1 MGSLGGGPFP
11 WGTVGTEYTE
21 YGEVWR
27 CTMTNKK
34 TGARI
39 LLCIVPRFFYDPGV
53 KWGGKVVKFHS
64 TGRKSFFFVFFNL

>member
-1 MGSLGGGPFP
+1 
-11 WGTVGTEYTE
+11 
-21 YGEVWR
+21 
-27 CTMTNKK
+27 MTNKK

-64 TGRKSFFFVFFNL
+64 TGRKSFFLVFFNL